1 MDEVVNPNGN
11 LRVES
16 VRTFDGLDKYAD
28 SWNLLALN
36 FPHQHPVLTHSWI
49 SAYLKTSLAGGET
62 WFCLFAFDK
71 NELVGVLPLLTSEIG
86 FLRGRYLSLQT
97 PVHPHTMAVD
107 FLFREEYG
115 KRVIRLFAGY
125 LNDLRPRV
133 IRFKMNQVAYNS
145 PSLDILKEGIDQIYT
160 SYYPYS
166 HVSIIPV
173 EGTFNE
179 YKKGL
184 SKKFVSNLR
193 RSRNKLEKLGDLSVT
208 VIDEGGDARENL
220 LSFAA
225 VEQSGWKGR
234 KGTAVKYMFWRFYEE
249 LVDNMGKRE
258 WLQWYFL
265 NSGNKRIAGYLTIPF
280 GRSVFIFKTGY
291 DEEYHAC
298 SPGSLLTE
306 KMLEHIF
313 STGKYDVVNF
323 FTDYE
328 WLSRWKVE
336 QKPYYNVLIS
346 FNNPLSLVL
355 ARVPSAIFAR
365 SQLVRRLKALV
376 IRRH

>member
-1 MDEVVNPNGN
+1 MDEAVNSNGN
-11 LRVES
+11 LRVEP
-16 VRTFDGLDKYAD
+16 VRDFDGLDKYAD

-36 FPHQHPVLTHSWI
+36 APNQHPVLTHSWI
-49 SAYLKTSLAGGET
+49 SAYLKTSLVSEET

-71 NELVGVLPLLTSEIG
+71 NELVGVLPLIAREHRL
-86 FLRGRYLSLQT
+86 LRGRYLSLQT

-133 IRFKMNQVAYNS
+133 IRLKMNQVAYNS
-145 PSLDILKEGIDQIYT
+145 PALAILKEGIEDVHA

-173 EGTFNE
+173 EGSFDE
-179 YKKGL
+179 YKKRL
-184 SKKFVSNLR
+184 SKKFISNLR
-193 RSRNKLEKLGDLSVT
+193 RSGKKLEELGNLSVT
-208 VIDEGGDARENL
+208 VINEGGDARENL
-220 LSFAA
+220 ESFAGI
-225 VEQSGWKGR
+225 EQSGWKGR
-234 KGTAVKYMFWRFYEE
+234 KGTAVKYMFRRFFEE
-249 LVDNMGKRE
+249 LVENMGKRE
-258 WLQWYFL
+258 WLQWYYL
-265 NSGNKRIAGYLTIPF
+265 NSDNKRIAGYLTIPF
-280 GRSVFIFKTGY
+280 GRSIFIFKTGY

-328 WLSRWKVE
+328 WLLRWNVE

-346 FNNPLSLVL
+346 FNNPVSLVL
-355 ARVPSAIFAR
+355 ARIPSAIFAR
-365 SQLVRRLKALV
+365 SQLVRKLKALV
-376 IRRH
+376 IRRN

>member
-1 MDEVVNPNGN
+1 MNSNGN

-16 VRTFDGLDKYAD
+16 VRDFDGLDKYAD

-36 FPHQHPVLTHSWI
+36 APQQHPVLTHSWI

-71 NELVGVLPLLTSEIG
+71 DELVGVLPLLARGIR
-86 FLRGRYLSLQT
+86 FLPGKYQSLQT

-107 FLFREEYG
+107 FLFRDEYG
-115 KRVIRLFAGY
+115 KRIIRLFAGY
-125 LNDLRPRV
+125 LNDMRPRV
-133 IRFKMNQVAYNS
+133 IRFKMNKVAYNS
-145 PSLDILKEGIDQIYT
+145 PSLAILKEGIEGINF
-160 SYYPYS
+160 SCYPYS

-173 EGTFNE
+173 IGSFNE

-184 SKKFVSNLR
+184 SGKFVSNLR
-193 RSRNKLEKLGDLSVT
+193 RSRNKLKKLGNLSVS
-208 VIDEGGDARENL
+208 VINGGGNARENL

-234 KGTAVKYMFWRFYEE
+234 KGTAVKYMFRRFFEE
-249 LVDNMGKRE
+249 LVDNIGKRE
-258 WLQWYFL
+258 WLKWYFL
-265 NSGNKRIAGYLTIPF
+265 NCDNKRIAGYLTIPF
-280 GRSVFIFKTGY
+280 GRAIFIFKTGY

-313 STGKYDVVNF
+313 STGKYDLVNF
-323 FTDYE
+323 FSDYE
-328 WLSRWKVE
+328 WLLRWNVA

-355 ARVPSAIFAR
+355 ARIPSAIFAR
-365 SQLVRRLKALV
+365 SKPIRRLKALLLGS
-376 IRRH
+376 R